1 MRSTPEFST
10 SSGGQPLVSGRL
22 YGVGTGPGDP
32 ELLTLKAARV
42 LAEADVVAW
51 FAKAGNQ
58 SNARRVISEHLRPD
72 QPELALYYP
81 VTTELHRHSSGYR
94 DAIAEFYKE
103 SAERLAAE
111 LSAGRSVA
119 VLSEGDPLFFGS
131 WMHLHVRL
139 RDRFEVEV
147 IPGVTGMAGGWS
159 SAGVPICQ
167 GDDVLTILP
176 GTLEEDALVDRLS
189 RCEAAV
195 IMKVGRN
202 LPRIKHA
209 LARVGLLERAVYVE
223 RATMAGEQIMKLIDR
238 DDRPA
243 PYFSIVLVPGWA
255 ECTHPVTL
263 DALAVRS

>member
-1 MRSTPEFST
+1 MRSTPDICVP
-10 SSGGQPLVSGRL
+10 SGGQPRPGARL

-58 SNARRVISEHLRPD
+58 SNARRVVAEHLRPG

-94 DAIAEFYKE
+94 DAITAFYEE

-111 LSAGRSVA
+111 LDAGRSVA

-139 RDRFEVEV
+139 RERFEVEV
-147 IPGVTGMAGGWS
+147 IPGVTGMAGSWS

-167 GDDVLTILP
+167 GDDVLTVLP
-176 GTLEEDALVDRLS
+176 GTLDEAALVDRLT

-202 LPRIKHA
+202 LPRIRAA
-209 LARVGLLERAVYVE
+209 LARAGLLERALYVE
-223 RATMAGEQIMKLIDR
+223 RATMAGEQIMALSAR

-255 ECTHPVTL
+255 ACAHPVHP
-263 DALAVRS
+263 DARVTS

>member
-1 MRSTPEFST
+1 MRSTPELST

-32 ELLTLKAARV
+32 ELLTFKAARV

-176 GTLEEDALVDRLS
+176 GTLEEDALVDHLS

-202 LPRIKHA
+202 LPRIKNA
-209 LARVGLLERAVYVE
+209 LARVGLLERALYVE
-223 RATMAGEQIMKLIDR
+223 RATMAGEKIMKLIER
-238 DDRPA
+238 DDCPA

-255 ECTHPVTL
+255 ECTHSVTL

>member
-1 MRSTPEFST
+1 MRSTPEGT
-10 SSGGQPLVSGRL
+10 LPAGGKPPAGARL

-32 ELLTLKAARV
+32 ELVTLKAARV
-42 LAEADVVAW
+42 LAGADVVAW

-58 SNARRVISEHLRPD
+58 SNARRVVADHLRD
-72 QPELALYYP
+72 GQPELALYYP
-81 VTTELHRHSSGYR
+81 VTTELPRHSEGYR
-94 DAIAEFYKE
+94 EAIAAFYE
-103 SAERLAAE
+103 QSAERLAAE
-111 LSAGRSVA
+111 LAAGRSVA

-139 RDRFEVEV
+139 RERFDIEV

-176 GTLEEDALVDRLS
+176 GTLDEAALVERLS

-202 LPRIKHA
+202 LPRIKSA
-209 LARVGLLERAVYVE
+209 LARAGLLERALYVE
-223 RATMAGEQIMKLIDR
+223 RATMAGEQIMALTDR

-255 ECTHPVTL
+255 ACAHPVTPG
-263 DALAVRS
+263 AQVRP

>member
-1 MRSTPEFST
+1 MRSTPECST
-10 SSGGQPLVSGRL
+10 ASGGVSPACGRL

-58 SNARRVISEHLRPD
+58 SNARRVISAHLREG

-81 VTTELHRHSSGYR
+81 VTTELHRHSEGYR
-94 DAIAEFYKE
+94 SAIAEFYAD
-103 SAERLAAE
+103 SAERLAVE
-111 LSAGRSVA
+111 LAAGRSVA

-139 RDRFEVEV
+139 KDRFQVEV

-176 GTLEEDALVDRLS
+176 GTLDENALVDRLT

-202 LPRIKHA
+202 LPHIRTA
-209 LARVGLLERAVYVE
+209 LERVGLLERAVYVE
-223 RATMAGEQIMKLIDR
+223 RATMAGEHIMKLIDR

-255 ECTHPVTL
+255 ECAHPVTL
-263 DALAVRS
+263 DAQVTS

>member
-1 MRSTPEFST
+1 MRSTPEFSA
-10 SSGGQPLVSGRL
+10 SSGGNAASGGRL

-42 LAEADVVAW
+42 LAQADVVAW

-58 SNARRVISEHLRPD
+58 SNARRVVAEHLRPG

-81 VTTELHRHSSGYR
+81 VTTELHRHSEGYR
-94 DAIAEFYKE
+94 SAIAEFYTD
-103 SAERLAAE
+103 SAERLAVE
-111 LSAGRSVA
+111 LAAGRSVA

-139 RDRFEVEV
+139 KDRFQVEV

-176 GTLEEDALVDRLS
+176 GTLDEAALVDRLS

-202 LPRIKHA
+202 LPRIKSA
-209 LARVGLLERAVYVE
+209 LARAGLLERALYVE
-223 RATMAGEQIMKLIDR
+223 RATMAGEQIMRLIDR

-255 ECTHPVTL
+255 ECAHPVTL
-263 DALAVRS
+263 DAQVSS

>member
-1 MRSTPEFST
+1 MRSTSEFFSP
-10 SSGGQPLVSGRL
+10 SGGPSPVSGRL

-42 LAEADVVAW
+42 LARADVVAW

-58 SNARRVISEHLRPD
+58 SNARRVVAEHLRPG

-81 VTTELHRHSSGYR
+81 VTTELHRHSDGYR
-94 DAIAEFYKE
+94 SAITEFYE
-103 SAERLAAE
+103 QSAERLAAE

-139 RDRFEVEV
+139 EHRFDVEV

-176 GTLEEDALVDRLS
+176 GTLDEAALVDRLS

-202 LPRIKHA
+202 LPRIKSA
-209 LARVGLLERAVYVE
+209 LARAGLLDRALYVE
-223 RATMAGEQIMKLIDR
+223 RATMAGEQIMKLSER

-255 ECTHPVTL
+255 ECTHPAGA
-263 DALAVRS
+263 DAQAVRS